1 MGIRACYGIPF
12 LIIGPTT
19 YKKSIEYKKRQY
31 MGIQKFARN
40 QNWAKATPIL
50 GIVSAALLLFFTR
63 PSQPLFWALINIPLY
78 FFHQVEEHL
87 WPGGFKRYVNTVVN
101 KLPEGEEK
109 LTDTKIFWINVLF
122 VWVAFL
128 IFGALALKNIGF
140 GLLLIIFSIIN
151 CLTHVGMAL
160 RKKEWNPGLV
170 MASLQLLL
178 SLYGAYFLTVHGG
191 IHAIALWWASS
202 ILFSV
207 AAHVVVFRFG
217 MTK

>member
-1 MGIRACYGIPF
+1 MI
-12 LIIGPTT
+12 
-19 YKKSIEYKKRQY
+19 KKLAE
-31 MGIQKFARN
+31 N
-40 QNWAKATPIL
+40 QNWAKAAPVL
-50 GIVSAALLLFFTR
+50 GIVSAVLLILFTR
-63 PSQPLFWALINIPLY
+63 PTQPIFWALVNIPLY
-78 FFHQVEEHL
+78 FIHQTEEHL

-109 LTDTKIFWINVLF
+109 LTDTKVFWINILL

-128 IFGALALKNIGF
+128 IFGALSFWNIGF

-178 SLYGAYFLTVHGG
+178 SFYGAYFLTAHGG
-191 IHAIALWWASS
+191 IHNVVQWWILAIV
-202 ILFSV
+202 FSA
-207 AAHVVVFRFG
+207 AAHVAVFKLC